1 MTKLGD
7 DLIQSLKEAVAHAK
21 GEGPG
26 TEHAPERPRRP
37 ETGESQAESDEDEAF
52 RLSTNSSKTS
62 SAQNSCLPTGS
73 GGSNARH
80 D

>member
-1 MTKLGD
+1 MSKLGD

-26 TEHAPERPRRP
+26 TEHSPGSVRVPEV
-37 ETGESQAESDEDEAF
+37 GEPQAEVNDVND
-52 RLSTNSSKTS
+52 N
-62 SAQNSCLPTGS
+62 P
-73 GGSNARH
+73 